1 MYLSMVFKE
10 IDKVIIKILILFL
23 QTLMNVQRI
32 MEGVLK
38 PVTTQQVH
46 TTVSAMMAMGGP
58 QMTMARPAMVC
69 TCTHC
74 GFIIR
79 AL

>member
-1 MYLSMVFKE
+1 MHLSMVFKE

-46 TTVSAMMAMGGP
+46 TTVSAMMGGP